1 MSSSKSIAAARARR
15 SGEQQQQQQ
24 QRPNTSIASAKA
36 FNQQQPMSQ
45 QPMSQQQQMPPQQQ
59 RANTAYG
66 QPGGKISISD
76 AIGLTTI
83 RLGKVEKF
91 IQQLQEEGGLN
102 SNFEIPDNAQLIDKS
117 VIANIISRIDSLEKR
132 DGTNMN
138 EKIGRLETEI
148 RSIRDLLNN
157 TKSSFDTYVQ
167 SNEKRFEDIE
177 TAFVDLEQNLV
188 VHDEPTNE
196 IVDNNLGTSTEIS
209 DNNVQLIIDEK

>member
-1 MSSSKSIAAARARR
+1 
-15 SGEQQQQQQ
+15 
-24 QRPNTSIASAKA
+24 
-36 FNQQQPMSQ
+36 MSQ

-188 VHDEPTNE
+188 VHDTPTDE
-196 IVDNNLGTSTEIS
+196 IVNNNLGTSTEIS

>member
-45 QPMSQQQQMPPQQQ
+45 QQQQQMPPQQQ

-188 VHDEPTNE
+188 VHDTPTDE

>member
-36 FNQQQPMSQ
+36 FNPQQPMSQ
-45 QPMSQQQQMPPQQQ
+45 QQQQQMPPQQQ

-188 VHDEPTNE
+188 VHDTPTDE
-196 IVDNNLGTSTEIS
+196 IVNNNLGTSTEIS